1 MLRIRTGSLYF
12 LRPIGPDAID
22 SRVMHWK
29 DYLVRVIQ
37 LKGSSAIIKQGH
49 CHIETRMG
57 EFIGLVLIASLQPL
71 DSKTRNAL
79 RREARHAAQ
88 DRE

>member
-1 MLRIRTGSLYF
+1 MVRIRTGSLYF
-12 LRPIGPDAID
+12 LRPVGSDAED
-22 SRVMHWK
+22 SRVMDWK

-37 LKGSSAIIKQGH
+37 LKGSSTIIKPGH
-49 CHIETRMG
+49 CHVETRMG

-79 RREARHAAQ
+79 RREAHRAA
-88 DRE
+88 RVRK